1 MILYTRSIVK
11 AAINHFEISIMTTN
25 EAYQDETFKIIIKET
40 SKVFN
45 VHIIDNFFL
54 KSEDSSINLLSN
66 QYQYYSSIKKCY
78 NKVYKIDKPDFIY
91 MVNLDHFDKIL
102 SLMGSPFKDTSYAG
116 MLMNPKFHRMH
127 MNIGQESRFDKLYFY
142 LFKNLCKQKYLKKIM
157 IVDQVFDE
165 YLAKL
170 NIDLFAKRVLINE
183 PVDFIGSETRIFA
196 REKLG
201 LKESDF
207 VILVYGSLSLRKGVR
222 ELLNSFYELKI
233 INIKIIIAGKINDDI
248 VDLFKDTRFLK
259 YKESNR
265 ILFFPGF
272 QDDESQ
278 YRFFKASDTVWL
290 GYIHGFSGSS
300 GVIYQAATMGLPV
313 LASDYGL
320 IGWVVSK
327 YKIGLKFDTF
337 NYVQIRE
344 AITVIYTNKELYN
357 KFRINAIVLSESNTA
372 ELFGKKIIE
381 TIITHVK

>member
-45 VHIIDNFFL
+45 VHIIDNIIL

-127 MNIGQESRFDKLYFY
+127 MNIGQESRFDKLYYY

-170 NIDLFAKRVLINE
+170 KIDLFAKRVLINE

-222 ELLNSFYELKI
+222 ELLNSFYELNI

-259 YKESNR
+259 YKELNR

-313 LASDYGL
+313 LASNYGL
-320 IGWVVSK
+320 IGWLVNK
-327 YKIGLKFDTF
+327 FKIGFSFNVYNSLEIKNYIEVMYKDKDRYKLFSKNSLKFS
-337 NYVQIRE
+337 
-344 AITVIYTNKELYN
+344 
-357 KFRINAIVLSESNTA
+357 INHTSEYFGHSIVNTI
-372 ELFGKKIIE
+372 LNDK
-381 TIITHVK
+381 H

>member
-1 MILYTRSIVK
+1 MILYTRSLVK

-25 EAYQDETFKIIIKET
+25 EAYHDETFKIIIKES
-40 SKVFN
+40 SKDFN

-78 NKVYKIDKPDFIY
+78 NKVYQIDKPDFIY

-102 SLMGSPFKDTSYAG
+102 SLLGTPFKDTSYSG
-116 MLMNPKFHRMH
+116 MLMNPKFHRMP
-127 MNIGQESRFDKLYFY
+127 MKIGQESRFDKLYFY
-142 LFKNLCKQKYLKKIM
+142 LFKNLCKQKYLKNIM

-170 NIDLFAKRVLINE
+170 KINLFSKRVLINE
-183 PVDFIGSETRIFA
+183 PVDLKGFDTRNFA

-201 LKESDF
+201 INESDF
-207 VILVYGSLSLRKGVR
+207 VILVYGSLSLRKGLR
-222 ELLNSFYELKI
+222 ELLNSFYELNI
-233 INIKIIIAGKINDDI
+233 VNIKIIIAGKINNDI
-248 VDLFKDTRFLK
+248 VDLFQDTRFFKKIELK
-259 YKESNR
+259 S

-313 LASDYGL
+313 LASNYGL
-320 IGWVVSK
+320 IGWLVSK

-337 NYVQIRE
+337 NYAQIRE
-344 AITVIYTNKELYN
+344 AITLISTNKKLYN
-357 KFRINAIVLSESNTA
+357 EFRINAIVLSESNTA
-372 ELFGKKIIE
+372 ELFGKTIIE
-381 TIITHVK
+381 SIITHVK

>member
-45 VHIIDNFFL
+45 VHIIDNIIL

-78 NKVYKIDKPDFIY
+78 NKVYKVDKPDFIY

-102 SLMGSPFKDTSYAG
+102 SLMGSPFKNTSYAG

-127 MNIGQESRFDKLYFY
+127 MNIGQESRFDKLYYY

-170 NIDLFAKRVLINE
+170 KIDLFAKRVLINE

-222 ELLNSFYELKI
+222 ELLNSFYELNI

-259 YKESNR
+259 YKELNR

-272 QDDESQ
+272 QNDENQ
-278 YRFFKASDTVWL
+278 FRFFKASDSVWL
-290 GYIHGFSGSS
+290 GYVHGFSGSS
-300 GVIYQAATMGLPV
+300 GVIYQAAKMGLPV
-313 LASDYGL
+313 LATNYGL
-320 IGWVVSK
+320 IGWLVNK
-327 YKIGLKFDTF
+327 FEIGLTFDVGDTLDIK
-337 NYVQIRE
+337 NSLE
-344 AITVIYTNKELYN
+344 KIYTDKEKY
-357 KFRINAIVLSESNTA
+357 INFSSNSLRFSTNHSSES
-372 ELFGKKIIE
+372 FGFSIINSILNDIE
-381 TIITHVK
+381 